1 VRVAAYSDF
10 AYRRDGDALF
20 AEEAFSLFIA
30 RLADF
35 VDRLV
40 LVGRLDPAPG
50 PWHHRLRDDVQLVP
64 LPYYSSLAGAPALAG
79 WPRSLRRFWRLLGTV
94 DTVWLLGPHPLAL
107 AFALLALA
115 RRKRVV
121 LGVRQDMPEYTRR
134 RHPGRRALWLA
145 ALALEGAWVALAW
158 LCPVVVVG
166 PELARRYRRSRRLL
180 AIFVSLIEVRDV
192 IALDQALARPYD
204 GELTLLSVGRLDP
217 EKNPL
222 LLADVLARLREL
234 DARWRLVVCGEGSL
248 RGDLETRLERLE
260 LHDHVEL
267 RGYVPLEAGLRNLYR
282 QSHALLHVSW
292 TEGVPQV
299 LLEAFAAGLPV
310 VATGVGGVPEL
321 AGDSARLVPPGDP
334 EAAAAELERIVND
347 AAERRRL
354 IESGLTRASAHTADR
369 ACALVADLLGGG
381 SPPA

>member
-10 AYRRDGDALF
+10 AYRRDGDAIF
-20 AEEAFSLFIA
+20 AEEAFALFIA

-40 LVGRLDPAPG
+40 LIGRLDPAPG
-50 PWHHRLRDDVQLVP
+50 HWHHRLRDDVELVP
-64 LPYYSSLAGAPALAG
+64 LPYYRSLARGSALAG
-79 WPRSLRRFWRLLGTV
+79 WPSSLRRFWRLLGNV
-94 DTVWLLGPHPLAL
+94 DAVWLLGPHPLAV

-115 RRKRVV
+115 RHKRVV

-145 ALALEGAWVALAW
+145 ALALEGAWLALARF
-158 LCPVVVVG
+158 CPVVVVG
-166 PELARRYRRSRRLL
+166 PELARRYRHSPRLL
-180 AIFVSLIEVRDV
+180 TTFVSLIDERDV
-192 IALDQALARPYD
+192 VAPEQALARAYD
-204 GELTLLSVGRLDP
+204 GELTVLAVGRLDP

-222 LLADVLARLREL
+222 LLADVLARLRER
-234 DARWRLVVCGEGSL
+234 DPRWRLVVCGDGSL
-248 RGDLETRLERLE
+248 SDDLERRLE
-260 LHDHVEL
+260 LLELGDRAEL

-282 QSHALLHVSW
+282 HSHAFLHVSW

-310 VATGVGGVPEL
+310 VATRVGGVAEL
-321 AGDSARLVPPGDP
+321 AGDSARLMPPGDP
-334 EAAAAELERIVND
+334 EAAATELERIATD
-347 AAERRRL
+347 APERRRL

-369 ACALVADLLGGG
+369 ACALVANLLGGG
-381 SPPA
+381 PPS